1 MAVTT
6 KDIARICGVSRATV
20 SRALHNTGSIKPETK
35 QNILDTVQKLG
46 YQPDL
51 VARSLVKGSTM
62 TIGVIVVDLK
72 NQYFPLMIDAMEKRI
87 KKENYLLN
95 ITLHENCKMTEK
107 KLIQTLTNHR
117 VDGLILNPVNQNKEF
132 ELWLKS
138 LQIPYV
144 ILGHSIF
151 NESKTVG
158 VDEEEAG
165 RAATRYILQ
174 KGYKNI
180 VFVVPPLND
189 ADGLPNYG
197 HVQRKTGFE
206 EAAGQSGCQYQVIE
220 GGDYLKQVN
229 DYMKTVGKEKPAF
242 LCSGDY
248 YAEQVMTDM
257 YKNGY
262 RAAYDYG
269 IMGYDC
275 IEIFQ
280 NILPSLTTVDNHV
293 EEMGYQAADMLI
305 RMIRGE
311 DTPNQ
316 IQIPIQIVGGQT
328 L

>member
-35 QNILDTVQKLG
+35 QKILEVVQELG

-62 TIGVIVVDLK
+62 TIGVIIVDLK

-117 VDGLILNPVNQNKEF
+117 VDGLILNPVNQSKEF

-151 NESKTVG
+151 NDSKTVG

-165 RAATRYILQ
+165 RAAARYILH

-180 VFVVPPLND
+180 VFVVPPLKD

-206 EAAGQSGCQYQVIE
+206 EAAGQAGCQYTVIE
-220 GGDYLKQVN
+220 GDDYLKQVI
-229 DYMKTVGKEKPAF
+229 DYMKTVGEEKPAF

-248 YAEQVMTDM
+248 YAEQVMTNM

-305 RMIRGE
+305 KLIRGE
-311 DTPNQ
+311 DTPSR
-316 IQIPIQIVGGQT
+316 IQIPIQIVEGQT